1 MDILVINSGSSSVKF
16 KFHDMLNHACIAS
29 GLIEEI
35 GSTHASGSI
44 NCANGRS
51 IKVENEQI
59 PNHETAIAIA
69 IDLLKQSGVIKDLT
83 QVGGIGHRIVQGAD
97 YFDAPALIDEDVM
110 AKIAEL
116 APLAPLHNP
125 ANLAGIKSC
134 LKIAP
139 KIPNVAV
146 FDTIFHQ
153 NIPPYAYMYAL
164 PYEFYE
170 KYKVRRYGAH
180 GTSHWF
186 VSTMGAKFLR
196 KKYENFN
203 AITLHLGNGSSV
215 SAIENGKCIDTS
227 MGLTPLEGIIM
238 GTRCGS
244 IDPAIIPYIER
255 VAGYNAQDMDVIM
268 NKKSGLLGI
277 CGASD
282 LRKVYEKMEGGEPR
296 AKLAFEMLVYSVVKM
311 IGAYYAVLGR
321 VDALIFTG
329 GIGENAP
336 HFRQNVCEKLAHIGI
351 EIDATKN
358 AKNTGSI
365 RNLSAADSK
374 IKTLVIPTNEE
385 LAIAEAT
392 VDTINKNSAQ
402 IDYQKYS
409 EF

>member
-16 KFHDMLNHACIAS
+16 KFYDIKNHACIAS

-35 GSTHASGSI
+35 GSTHA
-44 NCANGRS
+44 NGRLNCVNGQFAEV
-51 IKVENEQI
+51 KGENI
-59 PNHETAIAIA
+59 PDHETAIAIA
-69 IDLLKQSGVIKDLT
+69 IDLLKQNGAIKDLSE
-83 QVGGIGHRIVQGAD
+83 VGGIGHRIVQGAD
-97 YFDAPALIDEDVM
+97 YFDAPALVDEDVM

-153 NIPPYAYMYAL
+153 SIPPYAYMYAL

-180 GTSHWF
+180 GTSHGF
-186 VSTMGAKFLR
+186 VSQEGAKFLGIEYD
-196 KKYENFN
+196 KFN

-255 VAGYNAQDMDVIM
+255 VAGYNAQDMDAIM

-282 LRKVYEKMEGGEPR
+282 LRKVYEKMEDGEPR

-321 VDALIFTG
+321 VDAVIFAG

-336 HFRQNVCEKLAHIGI
+336 HFRENVCERLAHIGI
-351 EIDATKN
+351 AIEPDKN
-358 AKNTGSI
+358 YNNTGSI
-365 RNLSAADSK
+365 RNLSAAGSK
-374 IKTLVIPTNEE
+374 IQTLVIPTNEE

-392 VDTINKNSAQ
+392 VDTINKNS
-402 IDYQKYS
+402 K
-409 EF
+409 F

>member
-16 KFHDMLNHACIAS
+16 KFYDIKNHACIAS

-35 GSTHASGSI
+35 GSTHA
-44 NCANGRS
+44 NGRLNCVNGRFAEV
-51 IKVENEQI
+51 KGENI
-59 PNHETAIAIA
+59 PDHETAIAMA
-69 IDLLKQSGVIKDLT
+69 INLLKQNGAIKDLSE
-83 QVGGIGHRIVQGAD
+83 VGGIGHRIVQGAD
-97 YFDAPALIDEDVM
+97 YFDAPALVDEDVM

-153 NIPPYAYMYAL
+153 SIPPYAYMYAL

-180 GTSHWF
+180 GTSHGF
-186 VSTMGAKFLR
+186 VSQEGAKFLGIEYD
-196 KKYENFN
+196 KFN

-255 VAGYNAQDMDVIM
+255 VAGYNAQDMDAIM

-282 LRKVYEKMEGGEPR
+282 LRKVYEKMESGEPR

-321 VDALIFTG
+321 VDAVIFAG

-336 HFRQNVCEKLAHIGI
+336 HFRENVCERLAHIGI
-351 EIDATKN
+351 VIEPKKN
-358 AKNTGSI
+358 YNNTGSI
-365 RNLSAADSK
+365 RNLSAVGSK
-374 IKTLVIPTNEE
+374 IQTLVIPTNEE

-392 VDTINKNSAQ
+392 VDTINKNL
-402 IDYQKYS
+402 K
-409 EF
+409 F

>member
-16 KFHDMLNHACIAS
+16 KFYDIKNHACIAS

-35 GSTHASGSI
+35 GSTHA
-44 NCANGRS
+44 NGRLNCVNGRFAEV
-51 IKVENEQI
+51 KGENI
-59 PNHETAIAIA
+59 PDHETAIAMA
-69 IDLLKQSGVIKDLT
+69 IDLLKQNGAIKDLSE
-83 QVGGIGHRIVQGAD
+83 VGGIGHRIVQGAD
-97 YFDAPALIDEDVM
+97 YFDAPALVDEDVM

-153 NIPPYAYMYAL
+153 SIPPYAYMYAL

-180 GTSHWF
+180 GTSHGF
-186 VSTMGAKFLR
+186 VSQEGAKFLGIEYD
-196 KKYENFN
+196 KFN

-255 VAGYNAQDMDVIM
+255 VAGYNAQDMDAIM

-282 LRKVYEKMEGGEPR
+282 LRKVYEKMESGEPR

-321 VDALIFTG
+321 VDAVIFAG

-336 HFRQNVCEKLAHIGI
+336 HFRENVCERLAHIGI
-351 EIDATKN
+351 AIEPKKN
-358 AKNTGSI
+358 YNNTGSI
-365 RNLSAADSK
+365 RNLSAVGSK
-374 IKTLVIPTNEE
+374 IQTLVIPTNEE

-392 VDTINKNSAQ
+392 VDTINKNL
-402 IDYQKYS
+402 K
-409 EF
+409 F

>member
-1 MDILVINSGSSSVKF
+1 MEILVINSGSSSIKF
-16 KFHDMLNHACIAS
+16 KFHDMKNRACIAS

-35 GSTHASGSI
+35 GSAHSKATI
-44 NCANGRS
+44 CCAIGKNLEICDER
-51 IKVENEQI
+51 IENHDAGIEAM
-59 PNHETAIAIA
+59 NR
-69 IDLLKQSGVIKDLT
+69 LLKDSGALHDLNEAD
-83 QVGGIGHRIVQGAD
+83 GIGHRIVQGAD
-97 YFDAPALIDEDVM
+97 YFDKAVLIDRYVM
-110 AKIAEL
+110 DRIEEL

-134 LKIAP
+134 LALAP

-153 NIPPYAYMYAL
+153 SIPPYAYMYAL

-180 GTSHWF
+180 GTSHSF
-186 VSTMGAKFLR
+186 VSQEAAKFLGIE
-196 KKYENFN
+196 YEKFN

-215 SAIENGKCIDTS
+215 SAIKGGKCIDTS

-255 VAGYNAQDMDVIM
+255 VAGYDAQDMDAIM

-277 CGASD
+277 CGTSD
-282 LRKVYEKMEGGEPR
+282 LRKVYEKMEGGEAR
-296 AKLAFEMLVYSVVKM
+296 AKLAFDMLVYSVIKF
-311 IGAYYAVLGR
+311 IGSYYAVLGR
-321 VDALIFTG
+321 VDAVICTG

-336 HFRQNVCEKLAHIGI
+336 HFRQSVCDSLAHLGIGI
-351 EIDATKN
+351 DEDKN
-358 AKNTGSI
+358 LNGKDGIRDISAKNFKT
-365 RNLSAADSK
+365 
-374 IKTLVIPTNEE
+374 KTLVITTNEE

-392 VDTINKNSAQ
+392 ADAIAKNPAQ
-402 IDYQKYS
+402 IG
-409 EF
+409 

>member
-16 KFHDMLNHACIAS
+16 KFYDIKNHACIAS

-35 GSTHASGSI
+35 GSTHA
-44 NCANGRS
+44 NGRLNCVNGQFAEV
-51 IKVENEQI
+51 KGENI
-59 PNHETAIAIA
+59 PDHETAIAIA
-69 IDLLKQSGVIKDLT
+69 IDLLKQNGAIKDLSE
-83 QVGGIGHRIVQGAD
+83 VGGIGHRIVQGAD
-97 YFDAPALIDEDVM
+97 YFDAPALVDEDVM

-153 NIPPYAYMYAL
+153 SIPPYAYMYAL

-180 GTSHWF
+180 GTSHGF
-186 VSTMGAKFLR
+186 VSQEGAKFLGIEYD
-196 KKYENFN
+196 KFN
-203 AITLHLGNGSSV
+203 TITLHLGNGSSV

-255 VAGYNAQDMDVIM
+255 VAGYNAQDMDAIM

-321 VDALIFTG
+321 VDAVIFAG

-336 HFRQNVCEKLAHIGI
+336 HFRENVCEKLAHIGI
-351 EIDATKN
+351 AIEPKKN
-358 AKNTGSI
+358 YNNTGSI
-365 RNLSAADSK
+365 RNLSAAGSK
-374 IKTLVIPTNEE
+374 IQTLVIPTNEE

-392 VDTINKNSAQ
+392 VDTINKNL
-402 IDYQKYS
+402 K
-409 EF
+409 F

>member
-16 KFHDMLNHACIAS
+16 KFYDIKNHACIAS

-35 GSTHASGSI
+35 GSTHA
-44 NCANGRS
+44 NGRLNCVNGQFAEV
-51 IKVENEQI
+51 KGENI
-59 PNHETAIAIA
+59 PDHETAIAMA
-69 IDLLKQSGVIKDLT
+69 INLLKQNGAIKDLSE
-83 QVGGIGHRIVQGAD
+83 VGGIGHRIVQGAD

-153 NIPPYAYMYAL
+153 SIPPYAYMYAL

-180 GTSHWF
+180 GTSHGF
-186 VSTMGAKFLR
+186 VSQEGAKFLGIE
-196 KKYENFN
+196 YEKFN

-321 VDALIFTG
+321 VDALIFAG

-336 HFRQNVCEKLAHIGI
+336 HFRENVCERLAHIGI
-351 EIDATKN
+351 AIEPEKN
-358 AKNTGSI
+358 YNNTGSI
-365 RNLSAADSK
+365 RNLSAAGSK
-374 IKTLVIPTNEE
+374 IQTLVIPTNEE

-392 VDTINKNSAQ
+392 VDTINKNS
-402 IDYQKYS
+402 K
-409 EF
+409 F

>member
-1 MDILVINSGSSSVKF
+1 MEILVINSGSSSIKF
-16 KFHDMLNHACIAS
+16 KFHDMKNRACIAS

-35 GSTHASGSI
+35 GSAHSKATI
-44 NCANGRS
+44 CCAIGKNLEICDER
-51 IKVENEQI
+51 IENHDAGIEAM
-59 PNHETAIAIA
+59 NR
-69 IDLLKQSGVIKDLT
+69 LLKDSGALHDLNEAD
-83 QVGGIGHRIVQGAD
+83 GIGHRIVQGAD

-153 NIPPYAYMYAL
+153 SIPPYAYMYAL

-255 VAGYNAQDMDVIM
+255 VAGYNAQDMDAIM

-336 HFRQNVCEKLAHIGI
+336 HFRQNVCERLAHIGI

>member
-153 NIPPYAYMYAL
+153 SIPPYAYMYAL

-180 GTSHWF
+180 GTSHGF
-186 VSTMGAKFLR
+186 VSQEGAKFLDIEYD
-196 KKYENFN
+196 KFN

-255 VAGYNAQDMDVIM
+255 VAGYNAQDMDAIM

-282 LRKVYEKMEGGEPR
+282 LRKVYEKMEGGEAR
-296 AKLAFEMLVYSVVKM
+296 AKLAFDMLVYSVIKF
-311 IGAYYAVLGR
+311 IGSYYAVLGR
-321 VDALIFTG
+321 VDAVIFTG

-336 HFRQNVCEKLAHIGI
+336 HFRQSVCDSLAHLGIGI
-351 EIDATKN
+351 DEDKN
-358 AKNTGSI
+358 LNGKDGIRDISAKNF
-365 RNLSAADSK
+365 
-374 IKTLVIPTNEE
+374 KTKTMVITTNEE

-392 VDTINKNSAQ
+392 ADAIAKNPAQ
-402 IDYQKYS
+402 IG
-409 EF
+409 

>member
-69 IDLLKQSGVIKDLT
+69 IDLLKQSGVINDLT

-134 LKIAP
+134 LALAP

-153 NIPPYAYMYAL
+153 SIPPYAYMYAL

-180 GTSHWF
+180 GTSHSF
-186 VSTMGAKFLR
+186 VSQEAAKFLGIE
-196 KKYENFN
+196 YEKFN

-215 SAIENGKCIDTS
+215 SAIKGGKCIDTS

-255 VAGYNAQDMDVIM
+255 VAGYDAQDMDAIM

-277 CGASD
+277 CGTSD
-282 LRKVYEKMEGGEPR
+282 LRKVYEKMEGGEAR
-296 AKLAFEMLVYSVVKM
+296 AKLAFDMLVYSVIKF
-311 IGAYYAVLGR
+311 IGSYYAVLGR
-321 VDALIFTG
+321 VDAVIFTG

-336 HFRQNVCEKLAHIGI
+336 HFRQSVCDSLAHLGIGI
-351 EIDATKN
+351 DEDKN
-358 AKNTGSI
+358 LNGKDGIRDISAKNFKT
-365 RNLSAADSK
+365 
-374 IKTLVIPTNEE
+374 KTLVITTNEE

-392 VDTINKNSAQ
+392 ADAIAKNPAQ
-402 IDYQKYS
+402 IG
-409 EF
+409 

>member
-16 KFHDMLNHACIAS
+16 KFYDIKNHACIAS

-35 GSTHASGSI
+35 GSTHA
-44 NCANGRS
+44 NGRLNCVNGQFAEV
-51 IKVENEQI
+51 KGENI
-59 PNHETAIAIA
+59 PDHETAITMA
-69 IDLLKQSGVIKDLT
+69 IDLLKQNGAIKDLSE
-83 QVGGIGHRIVQGAD
+83 VGGIGHRIVQGAD
-97 YFDAPALIDEDVM
+97 YFDAPALVDEDVM

-153 NIPPYAYMYAL
+153 SIPTYAYMYAL

-180 GTSHWF
+180 GTSHGF
-186 VSTMGAKFLR
+186 VSQEGAKFLGIEYD
-196 KKYENFN
+196 KFN

-255 VAGYNAQDMDVIM
+255 VAGYNAQDMDAIM

-321 VDALIFTG
+321 VDAVIFAG

-336 HFRQNVCEKLAHIGI
+336 HFRENVCERLAHIGI
-351 EIDATKN
+351 AIEPKKN
-358 AKNTGSI
+358 YNNTGSI

-392 VDTINKNSAQ
+392 VDTINKNS
-402 IDYQKYS
+402 K
-409 EF
+409 F

>member
-16 KFHDMLNHACIAS
+16 KFYDIKNHACIAS

-35 GSTHASGSI
+35 GSTHA
-44 NCANGRS
+44 NGRLNCVNGQFAEV
-51 IKVENEQI
+51 KGENI
-59 PNHETAIAIA
+59 PDHETAIAMA
-69 IDLLKQSGVIKDLT
+69 INLLKQNGAIKDLSE
-83 QVGGIGHRIVQGAD
+83 VGGIGHRIVQGAD
-97 YFDAPALIDEDVM
+97 YFDAPALVDEDVM

-153 NIPPYAYMYAL
+153 SIPPYAYMYAL

-180 GTSHWF
+180 GTSHGF
-186 VSTMGAKFLR
+186 VSQEAAKFLGIE
-196 KKYENFN
+196 YEKFN

-255 VAGYNAQDMDVIM
+255 VAGYNAQDMDAIM

-321 VDALIFTG
+321 VDAVIFAG

-336 HFRQNVCEKLAHIGI
+336 HFRENVCERLAHIGI
-351 EIDATKN
+351 AIEPKKN
-358 AKNTGSI
+358 YNNTDSI
-365 RNLSAADSK
+365 RNLSAAGSK
-374 IKTLVIPTNEE
+374 IQTLVIPTNEE

-392 VDTINKNSAQ
+392 VDTINKNS
-402 IDYQKYS
+402 K
-409 EF
+409 F

>member
-16 KFHDMLNHACIAS
+16 KFYDIKNHACIAS

-35 GSTHASGSI
+35 GSTHA
-44 NCANGRS
+44 NGRLNCVNGQFAEV
-51 IKVENEQI
+51 KGENI
-59 PNHETAIAIA
+59 PDHETAIAMA
-69 IDLLKQSGVIKDLT
+69 IDLLKQNGAIKDLSE
-83 QVGGIGHRIVQGAD
+83 VGGIGHRIVQGAD
-97 YFDAPALIDEDVM
+97 YFDAPALVDEDVM

-153 NIPPYAYMYAL
+153 SIPPYAYMYAL

-180 GTSHWF
+180 GTSHGF
-186 VSTMGAKFLR
+186 VSQEGAKFLGIEYD
-196 KKYENFN
+196 KFN

-255 VAGYNAQDMDVIM
+255 VAGYNAQDMDAIM

-321 VDALIFTG
+321 VDAVIFAG

-336 HFRQNVCEKLAHIGI
+336 HFRENVCERLAHIGI
-351 EIDATKN
+351 AIEPKKN
-358 AKNTGSI
+358 YNNTGSI
-365 RNLSAADSK
+365 RNLSAAGSK
-374 IKTLVIPTNEE
+374 IQTLVIPTNEE

-409 EF
+409 KF

>member
-16 KFHDMLNHACIAS
+16 KFYDIKNHACIAS

-35 GSTHASGSI
+35 GSTHA
-44 NCANGRS
+44 NGRLNCVNGQFAEV
-51 IKVENEQI
+51 KGENI
-59 PNHETAIAIA
+59 PDHETAIAMA
-69 IDLLKQSGVIKDLT
+69 IDLLKQNGAIKDLSE
-83 QVGGIGHRIVQGAD
+83 VGGIGHRIVQGAD
-97 YFDAPALIDEDVM
+97 YFDAPALVDEDVM

-153 NIPPYAYMYAL
+153 SIPPYAYMYAL

-180 GTSHWF
+180 GTSHGF
-186 VSTMGAKFLR
+186 VSQEAAKFLGIEYD
-196 KKYENFN
+196 KFN

-215 SAIENGKCIDTS
+215 SAIENGKCVDTS

-255 VAGYNAQDMDVIM
+255 VAGYNAQDMDAIM

-282 LRKVYEKMEGGEPR
+282 LRKVYEKMESGEPR

-321 VDALIFTG
+321 VDAVIFAG

-336 HFRQNVCEKLAHIGI
+336 HFRENVCERLAHIGI
-351 EIDATKN
+351 AIEPDKN
-358 AKNTGSI
+358 YNKTGSI
-365 RNLSAADSK
+365 RNLSAAGSK
-374 IKTLVIPTNEE
+374 IQTLVVPTNEE

-409 EF
+409 KF

>member
-16 KFHDMLNHACIAS
+16 KFYDIKNHACIAS

-35 GSTHASGSI
+35 GSTHA
-44 NCANGRS
+44 NGRLNCVNGQFAEV
-51 IKVENEQI
+51 KGENI
-59 PNHETAIAIA
+59 PDHETAIAMA
-69 IDLLKQSGVIKDLT
+69 IDLLKQNGAIKDLSE
-83 QVGGIGHRIVQGAD
+83 VGGIGHRIVQGAD
-97 YFDAPALIDEDVM
+97 YFDAPALVDEDVM

-153 NIPPYAYMYAL
+153 SIPPYAYMYAL

-180 GTSHWF
+180 GTSHGF
-186 VSTMGAKFLR
+186 VSQEGAKFLGIEYD
-196 KKYENFN
+196 KFN

-255 VAGYNAQDMDVIM
+255 VAGYNAQDMDAIM

-321 VDALIFTG
+321 VDAVIFAG

-336 HFRQNVCEKLAHIGI
+336 HFRENVCGRLAHIGI
-351 EIDATKN
+351 AIEPKKN
-358 AKNTGSI
+358 YNNTGSI
-365 RNLSAADSK
+365 RNLSAAGSK
-374 IKTLVIPTNEE
+374 IQTLVIPTNEE

-392 VDTINKNSAQ
+392 VDTINKNS
-402 IDYQKYS
+402 K
-409 EF
+409 F

>member
-16 KFHDMLNHACIAS
+16 KFYDIKNHACIAS

-35 GSTHASGSI
+35 GSTHA
-44 NCANGRS
+44 NGRLNCVNGQFAEV
-51 IKVENEQI
+51 KGENI
-59 PNHETAIAIA
+59 PDHETAIAMA
-69 IDLLKQSGVIKDLT
+69 IDLLKQNGAIKDLSE
-83 QVGGIGHRIVQGAD
+83 VGGIGHRIVQGAD
-97 YFDAPALIDEDVM
+97 YFDAPALVDEDVM

-153 NIPPYAYMYAL
+153 SIPPYAYMYAL

-180 GTSHWF
+180 GTSHGF
-186 VSTMGAKFLR
+186 VSQEGAKFLGIEYD
-196 KKYENFN
+196 KFN

-255 VAGYNAQDMDVIM
+255 VAGYNAQDMDAIM

-321 VDALIFTG
+321 VDAVIFAG

-336 HFRQNVCEKLAHIGI
+336 HFRENVCERLAHIGI
-351 EIDATKN
+351 AIEPKKN
-358 AKNTGSI
+358 YNNTGSI
-365 RNLSAADSK
+365 RNLSAAGSK
-374 IKTLVIPTNEE
+374 IQTLVIPTNEE

-392 VDTINKNSAQ
+392 VDTINKNS
-402 IDYQKYS
+402 K
-409 EF
+409 F

>member
-16 KFHDMLNHACIAS
+16 KFYDIKNHACIAS

-35 GSTHASGSI
+35 GSTHA
-44 NCANGRS
+44 NGRLNCVNGQFAEV
-51 IKVENEQI
+51 KGENI
-59 PNHETAIAIA
+59 PDHETAIAMA
-69 IDLLKQSGVIKDLT
+69 IDLLKQNGAIKDLSE
-83 QVGGIGHRIVQGAD
+83 VGGIGHRIVQGAD
-97 YFDAPALIDEDVM
+97 YFDAPALVDEDVM

-153 NIPPYAYMYAL
+153 SIPPYAYMYAL

-180 GTSHWF
+180 GTSHGF
-186 VSTMGAKFLR
+186 VSQEGAKFLGIEYD
-196 KKYENFN
+196 KFN

-255 VAGYNAQDMDVIM
+255 VAGYNAQDMDAIM

-321 VDALIFTG
+321 VDAVIFAG

-336 HFRQNVCEKLAHIGI
+336 HFRENVCERLAHIGI
-351 EIDATKN
+351 AIEPKKN
-358 AKNTGSI
+358 YNNTGSI
-365 RNLSAADSK
+365 RNLSAAGSK
-374 IKTLVIPTNEE
+374 IQTLVIPTNEE

-392 VDTINKNSAQ
+392 VDTINKNL
-402 IDYQKYS
+402 K
-409 EF
+409 F

>member
-16 KFHDMLNHACIAS
+16 KFYDIKNHACIAS

-35 GSTHASGSI
+35 GSTHA
-44 NCANGRS
+44 NGRLNCVNGQFAEV
-51 IKVENEQI
+51 KGENI
-59 PNHETAIAIA
+59 PDHETAIAMA
-69 IDLLKQSGVIKDLT
+69 IDLLKQNGAIKDLSE
-83 QVGGIGHRIVQGAD
+83 VGGIGHRIVQGAD
-97 YFDAPALIDEDVM
+97 YFDAPALVDEDVM

-153 NIPPYAYMYAL
+153 SIPPYAYMYAL

-180 GTSHWF
+180 GTSHGF
-186 VSTMGAKFLR
+186 VSQEAAKFLGIEYD
-196 KKYENFN
+196 KFN

-215 SAIENGKCIDTS
+215 SAIENGKCVDTS

-255 VAGYNAQDMDVIM
+255 VAGYNAQDMDAIM

-282 LRKVYEKMEGGEPR
+282 LRKVYEKMESGGDLRGWYRRKR
-296 AKLAFEMLVYSVVKM
+296 AAF
-311 IGAYYAVLGR
+311 
-321 VDALIFTG
+321 
-329 GIGENAP
+329 
-336 HFRQNVCEKLAHIGI
+336 
-351 EIDATKN
+351 
-358 AKNTGSI
+358 
-365 RNLSAADSK
+365 
-374 IKTLVIPTNEE
+374 
-385 LAIAEAT
+385 
-392 VDTINKNSAQ
+392 
-402 IDYQKYS
+402 
-409 EF
+409 

>member
-16 KFHDMLNHACIAS
+16 KFYDIKNHACIAS

-35 GSTHASGSI
+35 GSTHA
-44 NCANGRS
+44 NGRLNCVNGQFAEV
-51 IKVENEQI
+51 KGENI
-59 PNHETAIAIA
+59 PDHETAIAMA
-69 IDLLKQSGVIKDLT
+69 IDLLKQNGAIKDLSE
-83 QVGGIGHRIVQGAD
+83 VGGIGHRIVQGAD
-97 YFDAPALIDEDVM
+97 YFDAPALVDEDVM

-153 NIPPYAYMYAL
+153 SIPPYAYMYAL

-180 GTSHWF
+180 GTSHGF
-186 VSTMGAKFLR
+186 VSQEGAKFLGIEYD
-196 KKYENFN
+196 KFN

-255 VAGYNAQDMDVIM
+255 VAGYNAQDMDAIM

-311 IGAYYAVLGR
+311 IGAYYAVLRR
-321 VDALIFTG
+321 VDAVIFAG

-336 HFRQNVCEKLAHIGI
+336 HFRENVCERLAHIGI
-351 EIDATKN
+351 AIEPKKN
-358 AKNTGSI
+358 YNNTGSI
-365 RNLSAADSK
+365 RNLSAAGSK
-374 IKTLVIPTNEE
+374 IQTLVIPTNEE

-392 VDTINKNSAQ
+392 VDTINKNS
-402 IDYQKYS
+402 K
-409 EF
+409 F

>member
-16 KFHDMLNHACIAS
+16 KFYDIKNHACIAS

-35 GSTHASGSI
+35 GSTHA
-44 NCANGRS
+44 NGRLNCVNGQFAEV
-51 IKVENEQI
+51 KGENI
-59 PNHETAIAIA
+59 PDHETAISMA
-69 IDLLKQSGVIKDLT
+69 IDLLKQNGAIKDLSE
-83 QVGGIGHRIVQGAD
+83 VGGIGHRIVQGAD
-97 YFDAPALIDEDVM
+97 YFDAPALVDEDVM

-153 NIPPYAYMYAL
+153 SIPPYAYMYAL

-180 GTSHWF
+180 GTSHGF
-186 VSTMGAKFLR
+186 VSQEGAKFLGIEYD
-196 KKYENFN
+196 KFN

-255 VAGYNAQDMDVIM
+255 VAGYNAQDMDAIM

-321 VDALIFTG
+321 VDAVIFAG

-336 HFRQNVCEKLAHIGI
+336 HFRENVCERLAHIGI
-351 EIDATKN
+351 AIEPKKN
-358 AKNTGSI
+358 YNNTGSI
-365 RNLSAADSK
+365 RNLSAAGSK
-374 IKTLVIPTNEE
+374 IQTLVIPTNEE

-392 VDTINKNSAQ
+392 VDTINKNL
-402 IDYQKYS
+402 K
-409 EF
+409 F

>member
-16 KFHDMLNHACIAS
+16 KFYDIKNHACIAS

-35 GSTHASGSI
+35 GSTHA
-44 NCANGRS
+44 NGRLNCVNG
-51 IKVENEQI
+51 KTAEVKGENI
-59 PNHETAIAIA
+59 PDHETAIAMA
-69 IDLLKQSGVIKDLT
+69 IDLLKQNGAIKDLSE
-83 QVGGIGHRIVQGAD
+83 VGGIGHRIVQGAD
-97 YFDAPALIDEDVM
+97 YFDAPALVDEDVM

-139 KIPNVAV
+139 KIANVAV

-153 NIPPYAYMYAL
+153 SIPPYAYMYAL

-180 GTSHWF
+180 GTSHGF
-186 VSTMGAKFLR
+186 VSQEGAKFLDIEYD
-196 KKYENFN
+196 KFN

-255 VAGYNAQDMDVIM
+255 VAGYNAQDMDAIM

-358 AKNTGSI
+358 AKNTSSI

>member
-59 PNHETAIAIA
+59 ANHETAIAIA
-69 IDLLKQSGVIKDLT
+69 IDLLKQSGVINDLT

-153 NIPPYAYMYAL
+153 SIPPYAYMYAL

-186 VSTMGAKFLR
+186 VSQEGAKFLGIGYD
-196 KKYENFN
+196 KFN

-255 VAGYNAQDMDVIM
+255 VAGYNAQDMDAIM

-321 VDALIFTG
+321 VDAVIFAG

-336 HFRQNVCEKLAHIGI
+336 HFRENVCERLAHIGI
-351 EIDATKN
+351 AIEPKKN
-358 AKNTGSI
+358 YNNTGSI

>member
-59 PNHETAIAIA
+59 SNHETAIAIA

-153 NIPPYAYMYAL
+153 SIPPYAYMYAL

-180 GTSHWF
+180 GTSYRF
-186 VSTMGAKFLR
+186 VAEEAARFMGKDSSNLKLVIA
-196 KKYENFN
+196 
-203 AITLHLGNGSSV
+203 HLGNGASITAV
-215 SAIENGKCIDTS
+215 KNGESQDTS
-227 MGLTPLEGIIM
+227 MGFTPLEGLVM
-238 GTRCGS
+238 GTRSG
-244 IDPAIIPYIER
+244 D
-255 VAGYNAQDMDVIM
+255 VDAGIYPFLASNAGMSVEEVSDLL

-277 CGASD
+277 SELSNDCRIVEEAAA
-282 LRKVYEKMEGGEPR
+282 EGHES
-296 AKLAFEMLVYSVVKM
+296 AKLA
-311 IGAYYAVLGR
+311 IAVTTYRLAKYIAAMAVAAGGI
-321 VDALIFTG
+321 DALVFTG
-329 GIGENAP
+329 GIGENSDTVRAQTVA
-336 HFRQNVCEKLAHIGI
+336 HLAFLGLKLDEQANVDVRFGKEGI
-351 EIDATKN
+351 ISPKGQTPA
-358 AKNTGSI
+358 
-365 RNLSAADSK
+365 
-374 IKTLVIPTNEE
+374 VVVVPTNEE
-385 LAIAEAT
+385 LMIAH
-392 VDTINKNSAQ
+392 DTAALSGL
-402 IDYQKYS
+402 
-409 EF
+409 

>member
-1 MDILVINSGSSSVKF
+1 MEILVINSGSSSIKF
-16 KFHDMLNHACIAS
+16 KFHDMKNRACIAS

-35 GSTHASGSI
+35 GSAHSKATI
-44 NCANGRS
+44 YCAIGKNLEICDER
-51 IKVENEQI
+51 IENHDAGIEAM
-59 PNHETAIAIA
+59 NR
-69 IDLLKQSGVIKDLT
+69 LLKDSGALHDLNEAD
-83 QVGGIGHRIVQGAD
+83 GIGHRIVQGAD
-97 YFDAPALIDEDVM
+97 YFDKAVLIDRYVM
-110 AKIAEL
+110 DRIEEL

-134 LKIAP
+134 LALAP

-153 NIPPYAYMYAL
+153 SIPPYAYMYAL

-180 GTSHWF
+180 GTSHSF
-186 VSTMGAKFLR
+186 VSQEAAKFLGIE
-196 KKYENFN
+196 YEKFN

-215 SAIENGKCIDTS
+215 SAIKGGKCIDTS

-255 VAGYNAQDMDVIM
+255 VAGYDAQDMDAIM

-277 CGASD
+277 CGTSD
-282 LRKVYEKMEGGEPR
+282 LRKVYEKMEGGEAR
-296 AKLAFEMLVYSVVKM
+296 AKLAFDMLVYSVIKF
-311 IGAYYAVLGR
+311 IGSYYAVLGR
-321 VDALIFTG
+321 VDAVIFTG

-336 HFRQNVCEKLAHIGI
+336 HFRQSVCDSLAHLGIGI
-351 EIDATKN
+351 DEDKN
-358 AKNTGSI
+358 LNGKDGIRDISAKNF
-365 RNLSAADSK
+365 
-374 IKTLVIPTNEE
+374 KTKTMVITTNEE

-392 VDTINKNSAQ
+392 ADAIAKNPAQ
-402 IDYQKYS
+402 IG
-409 EF
+409 

>member
-16 KFHDMLNHACIAS
+16 KFYDIKNHACIAS

-35 GSTHASGSI
+35 GSTHA
-44 NCANGRS
+44 NGRLNCVNGQFAEV
-51 IKVENEQI
+51 KGENI
-59 PNHETAIAIA
+59 PDHETAIAIA
-69 IDLLKQSGVIKDLT
+69 IDLLKQNGAIKDLSE
-83 QVGGIGHRIVQGAD
+83 VGGIGHRIVQGAD
-97 YFDAPALIDEDVM
+97 YFDAPALVDEDVM

-153 NIPPYAYMYAL
+153 SIPPYAYMYAL

-180 GTSHWF
+180 GTSHGF
-186 VSTMGAKFLR
+186 VSQEGAKFLGIEYD
-196 KKYENFN
+196 KFN

-255 VAGYNAQDMDVIM
+255 VAGYNAQDMDAIM

-311 IGAYYAVLGR
+311 IGAYYAVLRR
-321 VDALIFTG
+321 VDAVIFAG

-336 HFRQNVCEKLAHIGI
+336 HFRENVCERLAHIGI
-351 EIDATKN
+351 AIEPKKN
-358 AKNTGSI
+358 YNNTGSI
-365 RNLSAADSK
+365 RNLSAAGSK
-374 IKTLVIPTNEE
+374 IQTLVIPTNEE

-392 VDTINKNSAQ
+392 VDTINKNL
-402 IDYQKYS
+402 K
-409 EF
+409 F

>member
-16 KFHDMLNHACIAS
+16 KFYDIKNHACIAS

-35 GSTHASGSI
+35 GSTHA
-44 NCANGRS
+44 NGRLNCVNGQFAEV
-51 IKVENEQI
+51 KVENI
-59 PNHETAIAIA
+59 PDHETAIAMA
-69 IDLLKQSGVIKDLT
+69 IDLLKQNGAIKDLSE
-83 QVGGIGHRIVQGAD
+83 VGGIGHRIVQGAD
-97 YFDAPALIDEDVM
+97 YFDAPALVDEDVM

-153 NIPPYAYMYAL
+153 SIPPYAYMYAL

-180 GTSHWF
+180 GTSHGF
-186 VSTMGAKFLR
+186 VSQEGAKFLDIEYD
-196 KKYENFN
+196 KFN

-255 VAGYNAQDMDVIM
+255 VAGYNAQDMDAIM

-282 LRKVYEKMEGGEPR
+282 LRKVYEKMESGEPR

-321 VDALIFTG
+321 VDAVIFAG

-336 HFRQNVCEKLAHIGI
+336 HFRENVCERLAHIGI
-351 EIDATKN
+351 AIEPEKN
-358 AKNTGSI
+358 YNNTGSI
-365 RNLSAADSK
+365 RNLSAAGSK
-374 IKTLVIPTNEE
+374 IQTLVIPTNEE

-392 VDTINKNSAQ
+392 VDTINKNS
-402 IDYQKYS
+402 K
-409 EF
+409 F

>member
-16 KFHDMLNHACIAS
+16 KFYDIKNHACIAS

-35 GSTHASGSI
+35 GSTHA
-44 NCANGRS
+44 NGRLNCVNGQFAEV
-51 IKVENEQI
+51 KGENI
-59 PNHETAIAIA
+59 PDHETAIAMA
-69 IDLLKQSGVIKDLT
+69 INLLKQNGAIKDLSE
-83 QVGGIGHRIVQGAD
+83 VGGIGHRIVQGAD
-97 YFDAPALIDEDVM
+97 YFDAPALVDEDVM

-153 NIPPYAYMYAL
+153 SIPPYAYMYAL

-180 GTSHWF
+180 GTSHGF
-186 VSTMGAKFLR
+186 VSQEGAKFLGIEYD
-196 KKYENFN
+196 KFN

-255 VAGYNAQDMDVIM
+255 VAGYNAQDMDAIM

-321 VDALIFTG
+321 VDAVIFAG

-336 HFRQNVCEKLAHIGI
+336 HFRENVCERLAHIGI
-351 EIDATKN
+351 AIEPKKN
-358 AKNTGSI
+358 YNNTGSI
-365 RNLSAADSK
+365 RNLSAAGSK
-374 IKTLVIPTNEE
+374 IQTLVIPTNEE

-392 VDTINKNSAQ
+392 VDTINKNS
-402 IDYQKYS
+402 K
-409 EF
+409 F

>member
-16 KFHDMLNHACIAS
+16 KFYDIKNHACIAS

-35 GSTHASGSI
+35 GSTHA
-44 NCANGRS
+44 NGRLNCVNGQFAEV
-51 IKVENEQI
+51 KGENI
-59 PNHETAIAIA
+59 PDHETAIAMA
-69 IDLLKQSGVIKDLT
+69 IDLLKQNGAIKDLSE
-83 QVGGIGHRIVQGAD
+83 VGGIGHRIVQGAD
-97 YFDAPALIDEDVM
+97 YFDAPALVDEDVM

-153 NIPPYAYMYAL
+153 SIPPYAYMYAL

-180 GTSHWF
+180 GTSHGF
-186 VSTMGAKFLR
+186 VSQEGAKFLGIEYD
-196 KKYENFN
+196 KFN

-255 VAGYNAQDMDVIM
+255 VAGYNAQDMDAIM

-311 IGAYYAVLGR
+311 IGAYYAVLGH
-321 VDALIFTG
+321 VDAVIFAG

-336 HFRQNVCEKLAHIGI
+336 HFRENVCERLAHIGI
-351 EIDATKN
+351 AIEPKKN
-358 AKNTGSI
+358 YNNTGSI
-365 RNLSAADSK
+365 RNLSAAGSK
-374 IKTLVIPTNEE
+374 IQTLVIPTNEE

-392 VDTINKNSAQ
+392 VDTINKNL
-402 IDYQKYS
+402 K
-409 EF
+409 F

>member
-16 KFHDMLNHACIAS
+16 KFYDIKNHACIAS

-35 GSTHASGSI
+35 GSTHA
-44 NCANGRS
+44 NGRLNCVNGQFAEV
-51 IKVENEQI
+51 KGENI
-59 PNHETAIAIA
+59 PDHETAIAMA
-69 IDLLKQSGVIKDLT
+69 IDLLKQNGAIKDLSE
-83 QVGGIGHRIVQGAD
+83 VGGIGHRIVQGAD
-97 YFDAPALIDEDVM
+97 YFDAPALVDEDVM

-153 NIPPYAYMYAL
+153 SIPPYAYMYAL

-180 GTSHWF
+180 GTSHGF
-186 VSTMGAKFLR
+186 VSQEGAKFLGIEYD
-196 KKYENFN
+196 KFN
-203 AITLHLGNGSSV
+203 TITLHLGNGSSV

-255 VAGYNAQDMDVIM
+255 VAGYSAQDMDAIM

-282 LRKVYEKMEGGEPR
+282 LRKVYEKMESGEPR

-321 VDALIFTG
+321 VDAVIFAG

-336 HFRQNVCEKLAHIGI
+336 HFRENVCERLAHIGI
-351 EIDATKN
+351 AIEPKKN
-358 AKNTGSI
+358 YNNTGSI
-365 RNLSAADSK
+365 RNLSAAGSK
-374 IKTLVIPTNEE
+374 IQTLVIPTNEE

-392 VDTINKNSAQ
+392 VDTINKNL
-402 IDYQKYS
+402 K
-409 EF
+409 F

>member
-16 KFHDMLNHACIAS
+16 KFYDIKNHACIAS

-35 GSTHASGSI
+35 GSTHA
-44 NCANGRS
+44 NGRLNCVNGQFAEV
-51 IKVENEQI
+51 KGENI
-59 PNHETAIAIA
+59 PDHETAIAMA
-69 IDLLKQSGVIKDLT
+69 IDLLKQNGAIKDLSE
-83 QVGGIGHRIVQGAD
+83 VGGIGHRIVQGAD
-97 YFDAPALIDEDVM
+97 YFDAPALVDEDVM

-153 NIPPYAYMYAL
+153 SIPPYAYMYAL

-180 GTSHWF
+180 GTSHGF
-186 VSTMGAKFLR
+186 VSQEGAKFLGIEYD
-196 KKYENFN
+196 KFN

-255 VAGYNAQDMDVIM
+255 VAGYNAQDMDAIM

-282 LRKVYEKMEGGEPR
+282 LRKVYEKMEDGEPR

-321 VDALIFTG
+321 VDAVIFAG

-336 HFRQNVCEKLAHIGI
+336 HFRENVCERLAHIGI
-351 EIDATKN
+351 AIEPKKN
-358 AKNTGSI
+358 YNNTGSI
-365 RNLSAADSK
+365 RNLSAAGSN
-374 IKTLVIPTNEE
+374 IQTLVIPTNEE

-392 VDTINKNSAQ
+392 VDTINKNL
-402 IDYQKYS
+402 K
-409 EF
+409 F